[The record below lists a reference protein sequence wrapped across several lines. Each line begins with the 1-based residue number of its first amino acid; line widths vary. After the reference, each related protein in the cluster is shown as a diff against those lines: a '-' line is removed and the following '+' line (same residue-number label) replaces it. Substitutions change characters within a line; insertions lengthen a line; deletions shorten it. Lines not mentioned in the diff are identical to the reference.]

1 MLITFIMIILS
12 SQIGWNMTIYDDIDT
27 HIEVKSYLVNGLWRV
42 SINNER
48 VCHFMYIFSGVKAKM
63 GMSVY
68 ILQKLN
74 WICYHIIS

>member
-27 HIEVKSYLVNGLWRV
+27 YIEVKSYLVNGLWCV

-48 VCHFMYIFSGVKAKM
+48 VCHFMYIFLPALK
-63 GMSVY
+63 
-68 ILQKLN
+68 QK
-74 WICYHIIS
+74 WECRFIFYRS